1 MRKLYTL
8 LIVFAACLFAG
19 CDENGESGYYEDIDR
34 VYFVKDSLICRL
46 GEMQMDVEIY
56 TVQVPVKVLGGP
68 LGESRKFKVNVNKD
82 LTTAPGDVYIL
93 LPGEF
98 VMDKD
103 SVNAYIPIEL
113 LRSKIDPM
121 IDTVYRIVLD
131 LGVNDE
137 FGLGVQEK
145 LQSKVVFS
153 NYLQEPDWWYALE
166 SVYWGDYRPEKYQ
179 KMMEYWGG
187 PISFDEYASRM
198 VQVILCG
205 KKMYDYFKLHPEFG
219 MEFPEATPWPY
230 E

>member
-1 MRKLYTL
+1 MELLTNKYKKMRKLYIL
-8 LIVFAACLFAG
+8 LIVFAACLLAG

-46 GEMQMDVEIY
+46 GEMLMDVETY
-56 TVQVPVKVLGGP
+56 TVQVPVKVLGEP

-82 LTTAPGDVYIL
+82 LTTAPEDVYTL

-113 LRSKIDPM
+113 
-121 IDTVYRIVLD
+121 
-131 LGVNDE
+131 
-137 FGLGVQEK
+137 FGLGVKEK

-166 SVYWGDYRPEKYQ
+166 FVYWGAYRPEKYQ

-187 PISFDEYASRM
+187 PISYEEYVSRM
-198 VQVILCG
+198 IQVILCG

>member
-1 MRKLYTL
+1 ML
-8 LIVFAACLFAG
+8 
-19 CDENGESGYYEDIDR
+19 
-34 VYFVKDSLICRL
+34 
-46 GEMQMDVEIY
+46 MDVETY
-56 TVQVPVKVLGGP
+56 TLQVPVKVLGEP

-82 LTTAPGDVYIL
+82 LTTAPEDVYTL

-121 IDTVYRIVLD
+121 VDTVYRIVLD
-131 LGVNDE
+131 LEVNDE
-137 FGLGVQEK
+137 FGLGVKEK

-166 SVYWGDYRPEKYQ
+166 FVYWGAYRPEKYQ

-187 PISFDEYASRM
+187 PISYEEYVSRM
-198 VQVILCG
+198 IQVILCG